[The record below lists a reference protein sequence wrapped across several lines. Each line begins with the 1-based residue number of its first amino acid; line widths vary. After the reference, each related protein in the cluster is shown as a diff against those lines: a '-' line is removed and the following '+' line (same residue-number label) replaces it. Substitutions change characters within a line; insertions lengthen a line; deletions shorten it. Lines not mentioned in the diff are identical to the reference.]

1 MADESYIYGV
11 VAGDAGVQAL
21 LGTTPT
27 RVFDGRHPET
37 LVRTTP
43 YVVANV
49 ISRVP
54 ENDMEGAAGVD
65 SFRIQFDII
74 ATTTSAANGVLS
86 ALRTALNSYGYELT
100 TQKTVE
106 ESTDLRRIITDW
118 SFWLAR

>member
-21 LGTTPT
+21 LGTSPT
-27 RVFDGRHPET
+27 RVFDERYPESST
-37 LVRTTP
+37 RTTP
-43 YVVANV
+43 YVIASV

-74 ATTTSAANGVLS
+74 ATTTSSANSVLA
-86 ALRTALNSYGYELT
+86 ALRAALNSHGYELT
-100 TQKTVE
+100 TQKTVDE
-106 ESTDLRRIITDW
+106 TTDLRRIITDW